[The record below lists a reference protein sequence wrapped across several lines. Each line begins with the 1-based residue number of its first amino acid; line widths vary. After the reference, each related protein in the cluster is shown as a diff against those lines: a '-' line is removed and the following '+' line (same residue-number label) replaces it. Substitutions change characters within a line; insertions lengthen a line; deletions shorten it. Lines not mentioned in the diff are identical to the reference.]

1 MPGFTTGISGRES
14 NTRDVGLI
22 PGTGR
27 SPREGNGTPLQYC
40 CLENFMDRGAWLEN
54 SMAMRLQR
62 SDTTEH
68 THAHLMP
75 WFLKQENYPVNNT
88 VVNVLLLYSNAV
100 VTKYLNPVNCNR
112 LGLLVPH
119 HLWNFPK
126 FMFNELVMPSSH
138 LILMPFLLLPSI
150 FPSITDFPM
159 SHLFAS
165 DDQRLELQTENQS
178 FLWVFKVDFPLD
190 RLVWSPCCQRS
201 FQKSPPAPQFE
212 GIKSLELFFVSDPAL
227 TTIWENWEDHSLDYT
242 ESKLGWIEVENFKM
256 NWKITQL
263 YYRNCSWVTFQK
275 PTKTNKTSQ
284 ENLPCKISIHSFLEE
299 WFFFTFL
306 SWNT

>member
-40 CLENFMDRGAWLEN
+40 CLENFMDRGAWVEN

-62 SDTTEH
+62 SDTTEN
-68 THAHLMP
+68 THAYLMP

-88 VVNVLLLYSNAV
+88 VVNVLLLYSHAV

-138 LILMPFLLLPSI
+138 LILWCPFSFCP
-150 FPSITDFPM
+150 
-159 SHLFAS
+159 
-165 DDQRLELQTENQS
+165 QS
-178 FLWVFKVDFPLD
+178 FPVSGIFQWVIFLHQMTKD
-190 RLVWSPCCQRS
+190 WSFRQS
-201 FQKSPPAPQFE
+201 ISPSNE
-212 GIKSLELFFVSDPAL
+212 YSGLISL
-227 TTIWENWEDHSLDYT
+227 
-242 ESKLGWIEVENFKM
+242 
-256 NWKITQL
+256 KID
-263 YYRNCSWVTFQK
+263 
-275 PTKTNKTSQ
+275 
-284 ENLPCKISIHSFLEE
+284 
-299 WFFFTFL
+299 
-306 SWNT
+306 